1 MSMRVR
7 PHVARVLARTHTVLI
22 PLDGTLC
29 DFFRGVDT
37 AAIANGIYEML
48 FSAGHRMSVLTAIE
62 PDPLAKMGYACS
74 VGPNYGAQAEEMVRE
89 AELAA
94 ATTAVPAS
102 GAQEVLQACRA
113 SGRRVVVVGDTCSAA
128 IETYLDLHG
137 LRHLAEAVVGRE
149 QRPVLSEWPGAD
161 LARQAVKALGAEP
174 FPNSLVL
181 SPPSR
186 WWAPTRPAVGE
197 QGCGDRGQT
206 QALQGGQIHHLTVQG
221 RGSHFNRVTTPRSIL
236 SVVVST
242 LSAHE

>member
-62 PDPLAKMGYACS
+62 PDPLAKMGYAYS

-128 IETYLDLHG
+128 IEAYLDLHG

-149 QRPVLSEWPGAD
+149 QRPALSEWPGVD
-161 LARQAVKALGAEP
+161 LVRQAVKALGAEP
-174 FPNSLVL
+174 SGCTLVSMSVL
-181 SPPSR
+181 GMWVAAEVGIRAIGVVSR
-186 WWAPTRPAVGE
+186 NGSRKHLAGI
-197 QGCGDRGQT
+197 
-206 QALQGGQIHHLTVQG
+206 GG
-221 RGSHFNRVTTPRSIL
+221 

-242 LSAHE
+242 LPELAGALTTVPVMGSHASRSG